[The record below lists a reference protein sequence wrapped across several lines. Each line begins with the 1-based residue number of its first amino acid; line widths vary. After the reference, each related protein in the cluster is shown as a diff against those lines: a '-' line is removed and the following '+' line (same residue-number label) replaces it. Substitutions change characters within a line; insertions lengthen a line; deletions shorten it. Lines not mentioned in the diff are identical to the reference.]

1 MFSIKLLAMCISIVR
16 QSIMDNHCPSLHD
29 KVKWH
34 ETWKCYLLMFPNSN
48 GGVMSHSLAAVYAEK
63 WSSWPGKEED
73 AVQMSHRYF
82 LAYYHSVVSLMFFHG
97 LTFLQ
102 GCLFWLARHLWRVS
116 WFSLWAHSPCPLW
129 FVFLLFSSRPC
140 SKWPVNR
147 VTLGTGLLYFYRSV
161 WTSDIGKPS
170 RYVNMNSYLLVIV
183 KNVIFSSFGI
193 KRPVFINI
201 KCAVAELLNQLL
213 FLWESGSTW

>member
-1 MFSIKLLAMCISIVR
+1 MLLAYVSKLKWWCNEPFPGSRLRRKMIKLTR
-16 QSIMDNHCPSLHD
+16 QGGRRCAN
-29 KVKWH
+29 VK
-34 ETWKCYLLMFPNSN
+34 
-48 GGVMSHSLAAVYAEK
+48 GR
-63 WSSWPGKEED
+63 
-73 AVQMSHRYF
+73 QRYC
-82 LAYYHSVVSLMFFHG
+82 LAYYHGVVSLLFFHG

-102 GCLFWLARHLWRVS
+102 RCLFWLARHLWRVS

-147 VTLGTGLLYFYRSV
+147 VTLGTGLLCFYRSV

-183 KNVIFSSFGI
+183 ENVIFSSFGI

-201 KCAVAELLNQLL
+201 KCAVAELLTQLL